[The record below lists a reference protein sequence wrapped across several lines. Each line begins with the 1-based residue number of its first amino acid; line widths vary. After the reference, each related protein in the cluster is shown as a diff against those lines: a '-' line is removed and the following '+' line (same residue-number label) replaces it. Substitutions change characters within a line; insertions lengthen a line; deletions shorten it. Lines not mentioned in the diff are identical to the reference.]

1 MVPLPAGQGEEF
13 AGPPLELPPEP
24 PPGLVV
30 ALGLVALGPVVLE
43 LVVLE
48 LVVLPLV
55 AVPAVEE
62 DDVPPAG
69 EDRVPP
75 VAEAPLGAVDEV
87 MPVVDILEVEGPGR
101 LLPVDI
107 AVDKLD
113 DDMLSEIEMFPIEGL

>member
-30 ALGLVALGPVVLE
+30 VLGLVVLE